1 MYKINLREMYASVIS
16 QLRRFY
22 GGMTEMPNGDLYM
35 ENPGVA
41 EAIFEARVDRYVKE
55 ARSATPKTVP
65 DYSSPPS
72 DGAILLRNPRVAT
85 AVFLAA
91 IDRQVKEAKLSAP
104 TQTGDTLSPMQLRLD
119 LESRM

>member
-1 MYKINLREMYASVIS
+1 MYKINLREMYASVVS

-22 GGMTEMPNGDLYM
+22 GGMTEMPNGDLYI
-35 ENPGVA
+35 ENPRVA
-41 EAIFEARVDRYVKE
+41 AAVFEAMVDRYAKE
-55 ARSATPKTVP
+55 AISATPKTVP

-72 DGAILLRNPRVAT
+72 DGAILLRNPRVAA

-91 IDRQVKEAKLSAP
+91 IDRQAKEAKLPAS
-104 TQTGDTLSPMQLRLD
+104 TQTGDTLSPKQLRPD